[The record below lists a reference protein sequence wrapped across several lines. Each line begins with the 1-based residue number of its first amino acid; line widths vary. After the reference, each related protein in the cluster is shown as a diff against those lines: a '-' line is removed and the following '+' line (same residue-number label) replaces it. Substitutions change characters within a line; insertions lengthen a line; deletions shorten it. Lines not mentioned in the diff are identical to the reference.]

1 MILTHQQIV
10 DSHRAGDTVIDPFD
24 AEQVATASYDLR
36 VGEQG
41 ATTSSK
47 KVVNIRE
54 MGYLLLRPGDFGV
67 VTTYETLKFGPQ
79 NVGRI
84 GLRSK
89 YARKGL
95 IATMGPQIDP
105 GFQGRL
111 IVGLTNLSPKS
122 ISLAFKDDFLSVELH
137 RLDEAST
144 KPYAGPYQG
153 KRELG
158 AEEIEVIAETEAMA
172 LPEILTTLQSLSK
185 NVGSLTTQMNMLKWI
200 IPLGFTGMAIFVA
213 ALRLF
218 T

>member
-10 DSHRAGDTVIDPFD
+10 ESHRAGDTVIDPFD
-24 AEQVATASYDLR
+24 KEQVEAASYDLR
-36 VGEQG
+36 IGAQG

-47 KVVNIRE
+47 RVVNIRE
-54 MGYLLLRPGDFGV
+54 AGYILLKPGDFGV
-67 VTTYETLKFGPQ
+67 VTTYETLKFGLQ

-105 GFQGRL
+105 GFHGRL
-111 IVGLTNLSPKS
+111 IVGLTNLTPKP
-122 ISLAFKDDFLSVELH
+122 IWLAFKDDFLSVEFH
-137 RLDEAST
+137 RLEQAST
-144 KPYAGPYQG
+144 KPCAGPYQG
-153 KRELG
+153 RLELG
-158 AEEIEVIAETEAMA
+158 PEEIEAITETEAMT
-172 LPEILTTLQSLSK
+172 LPEVLTTLRSLSA
-185 NVGSLTTQMNMLKWI
+185 NVGTLTTQMSMLKWI
-200 IPLGFTGMAIFVA
+200 IPVGFAAMAIFVT